1 MRKRTLAEWIAVEPE
16 FSTGDDEFY
25 ARIDSKMGQV
35 NALNS
40 RKQVELMGEWWAGL
54 QCGQL
59 STILVYLRFLAML
72 HQTHHWISRGDTF
85 FGDHLLFERLYNET
99 VEEIDN
105 VAEKSIGLGGEQNVN
120 LQVQTMVIAQL
131 AATMSDAQTIPSV
144 SDLARRSLQAEKSFL
159 IVLDEMLVSMKQT
172 GCATNGVDNLFQGI
186 ADVHESH
193 VYLLKRRC
201 QSDALGM

>member
-1 MRKRTLAEWIAVEPE
+1 
-16 FSTGDDEFY
+16 
-25 ARIDSKMGQV
+25 
-35 NALNS
+35 
-40 RKQVELMGEWWAGL
+40 
-54 QCGQL
+54 
-59 STILVYLRFLAML
+59 
-72 HQTHHWISRGDTF
+72 
-85 FGDHLLFERLYNET
+85 
-99 VEEIDN
+99 
-105 VAEKSIGLGGEQNVN
+105 
-120 LQVQTMVIAQL
+120 MVIAQL